1 MILNIK
7 GVDMKAFVLIKVRAG
22 EVKDVVRQLRKMEN
36 VIEAHMTF
44 GPYDAVAVITAQ
56 DISGLGTTIAT
67 SIQPI
72 PGVEQTL
79 TCIAVD
85 I

>member
-1 MILNIK
+1 
-7 GVDMKAFVLIKVRAG
+7 MKAYVLIKIRAG
-22 EVKDVVRQLRKMEN
+22 EVKDVVRQLRKLESI
-36 VIEAHMTF
+36 VEAHMTF

-56 DISGLGTTIAT
+56 DIGGLGSLIAT

-85 I
+85 V